1 VRLFFGT
8 VKLCAGQ
15 CEIATNRGIE
25 FDMQTTIL
33 LADDDT
39 ELSGLL
45 KEYFESEGF
54 QVRLAPDGIAAL
66 EEARKPGLDLV
77 VLDVMMP
84 GMNGMDVLKELRRDS
99 KLPVIMLTA
108 RGDDMDRILGLEL
121 GADDYVPKP
130 CNPRELLARIR
141 AVMRRGQAPVEHGA
155 IVIDDLE
162 LNQGSR
168 TLQKSGQPVELTS
181 TEFSILFALLQNRGE
196 VVSKRDLYMSA
207 LGREPVPHDRSVDM
221 HVSNLRRKLGP
232 DPRGDNRI
240 ETIRGI
246 GYQYRVA

>member
-1 VRLFFGT
+1 
-8 VKLCAGQ
+8 
-15 CEIATNRGIE
+15 
-25 FDMQTTIL
+25 MQSTLL

-39 ELSGLL
+39 ELCGLL
-45 KEYFESEGF
+45 QEYFESEGF
-54 QVRLAPDGIAAL
+54 AVRLAHDGVAAL
-66 EEARKPGLDLV
+66 DQLRQPGVDLV

-84 GMNGMDVLKELRRDS
+84 EMNGMDVLRELRKESRI
-99 KLPVIMLTA
+99 PVIMLTA
-108 RGDDMDRILGLEL
+108 RGDDLDRILGLEL

-141 AVMRRGQAPVEHGA
+141 AVMRRAQSPTDHGL
-155 IVIDDLE
+155 ITLDDLE
-162 LNQGSR
+162 LNQGNR
-168 TLQKSGQPVELTS
+168 TLRKSGEHVELTS
-181 TEFSILFALLQNRGE
+181 TEFSILLVLLQHRGE
-196 VVSKRDLYMSA
+196 VVSKRDLYVSA

-232 DPRGDNRI
+232 DPAGEDRI

>member
-1 VRLFFGT
+1 
-8 VKLCAGQ
+8 
-15 CEIATNRGIE
+15 
-25 FDMQTTIL
+25 MQSTIL

-84 GMNGMDVLKELRRDS
+84 GMSGMEVLKELRRES
-99 KLPVIMLTA
+99 ELPVIMLTA
-108 RGDDMDRILGLEL
+108 RGDDMDRISGLEL

-141 AVMRRGQAPVEHGA
+141 AVMRRGHTPGEQSL
-155 IVIDDLE
+155 IVVDDLE

-168 TLQKSGQPVELTS
+168 TLTKSGNPVDLTS
-181 TEFSILFALLQNRGE
+181 TEFSILAALLQNRGE

-207 LGREPVPHDRSVDM
+207 LGREPVQHDRSVDM

-232 DPRGDNRI
+232 DPRGDNRV

>member
-1 VRLFFGT
+1 MHHTL
-8 VKLCAGQ
+8 
-15 CEIATNRGIE
+15 
-25 FDMQTTIL
+25 L

-39 ELSGLL
+39 ELCGLL

-54 QVRLAPDGIAAL
+54 GVRLAHDGAAAL
-66 EEARKPGLDLV
+66 DQLRRPGLDLV

-84 GMNGMDVLKELRRDS
+84 EMNGMDVLKELRKES
-99 KLPVIMLTA
+99 PIPVIMLTA

-141 AVMRRGQAPVEHGA
+141 AIMRRAQSSADHGQIAV
-155 IVIDDLE
+155 DDLE
-162 LNQGSR
+162 LNQGNR
-168 TLQKSGQPVELTS
+168 TLLKAGEPVELTS
-181 TEFSILFALLQNRGE
+181 TEFSILLALLQHRGE
-196 VVSKRDLYMSA
+196 VVSKRDLYVSA
-207 LGREPVPHDRSVDM
+207 LGREPVAHDRSVDM

-232 DPRGDNRI
+232 DPRGENRI

>member
-1 VRLFFGT
+1 
-8 VKLCAGQ
+8 
-15 CEIATNRGIE
+15 
-25 FDMQTTIL
+25 MQTTLL

-54 QVRLAPDGIAAL
+54 EVRLAPDGITAL
-66 EEARKPGLDLV
+66 EEARKPGLDFI

-141 AVMRRGQAPVEHGA
+141 AVMRRGQAPGDQGP
-155 IVIDDLE
+155 ISIDDLD

-168 TLQKSGQPVELTS
+168 TLEKSGAPVELTS
-181 TEFSILFALLQNRGE
+181 TEFSILFALLQHRGE
-196 VVSKRDLYMSA
+196 VVSKRDLYVSA

-232 DPRGDNRI
+232 DPGGENRI